1 MNRSKQGAGMAIK
14 TFIGLLVSLTAALGR
29 TIGRGLTPI
38 TIGLMGRGHCR
49 LRYGGK
55 RKLFRVA
62 RLLTKALSLSHEKEH
77 SNSEK
82 FS

>member
-49 LRYGGK
+49 LRYGGQAEAVP
-55 RKLFRVA
+55 RSRA
-62 RLLTKALSLSHEKEH
+62 Y
-77 SNSEK
+77 
-82 FS
+82 